1 MGKLRHYMLVGGAAL
16 CAAATFA
23 DCEISLDSAAKPKCD
38 DMLVTVEPHTV
49 QSVEFMTRAAKSR

>member
-1 MGKLRHYMLVGGAAL
+1 MGKIRHYMLVASAAIA
-16 CAAATFA
+16 AAATFA

-38 DMLVTVEPHTV
+38 EMFVAAKPHTV

>member
-1 MGKLRHYMLVGGAAL
+1 MGKISHYMLVASAAI
-16 CAAATFA
+16 AATAAFA

-38 DMLVTVEPHTV
+38 EMFVAVEPHTV